1 MIIEICLFLLSCFFI
16 HYKFNMNKKYLAPVL
31 LIALGIAC
39 RFLPHM
45 PNFAPIGAIALFG
58 ALYLPKKY
66 ALILPI
72 SAMFISDI
80 FIGFYSWQIMT
91 SVYFGFILMGMI
103 GLLVRKNKKFST
115 VVGGTL
121 LGSILF
127 FLLTNFS
134 VWAFGTMYIH
144 NFAGL
149 MQSYYMALP
158 FFRNSLAGN
167 LFYVGVLVGG
177 FEVVKYYLKNR
188 FEIDTQIE
196 QI

>member
-1 MIIEICLFLLSCFFI
+1 MKKLII
-16 HYKFNMNKKYLAPVL
+16 PTL

-39 RFLPHM
+39 RFLPHV

-72 SAMFISDI
+72 SAMFLSDI

-91 SVYFGFILMGMI
+91 SVYLGFILMGVI
-103 GLLVRKNKKFST
+103 GLFVKKNKKFST
-115 VVGGTL
+115 IVGGTL

-158 FFRNSLAGN
+158 FFRNSLAGD

-177 FEVVKYYLKNR
+177 YEAITMSFRAKSSLPAGRQGIPFYHTK
-188 FEIDTQIE
+188 Q
-196 QI
+196 

>member
-1 MIIEICLFLLSCFFI
+1 MKKLII
-16 HYKFNMNKKYLAPVL
+16 PTL
-31 LIALGIAC
+31 LIGLGIAC
-39 RFLPHM
+39 RFIPHM

-58 ALYLPKKY
+58 ALYLPRKY

-72 SAMFISDI
+72 SVMFLSDI
-80 FIGFYSWQIMT
+80 FIGFYSWQVMT
-91 SVYFGFILMGMI
+91 SVYVGFILMGVI
-103 GLLVRKNKKFST
+103 GLLVKKNKKFST
-115 VVGGTL
+115 ILGGTL
-121 LGSILF
+121 LGSVLF

-167 LFYVGVLVGG
+167 LFYVGILVGG
-177 FEVVKYYLKNR
+177 FETIKYYLKNK
-188 FEIDTQIE
+188 IQLDTQIE
-196 QI
+196 QV

>member
-1 MIIEICLFLLSCFFI
+1 MKKLII
-16 HYKFNMNKKYLAPVL
+16 PTL

-39 RFLPHM
+39 RFIPHM

-72 SAMFISDI
+72 SAMFLSDI
-80 FIGFYSWQIMT
+80 FIGFYSWQIMA
-91 SVYFGFILMGMI
+91 SVYLGFILTVGI
-103 GLLVRKNKKFST
+103 GLIARKRKSFAS
-115 VVGGTL
+115 VLSATL
-121 LGSILF
+121 LSSVLF
-127 FLLTNFS
+127 YIVTNFS

-167 LFYVGVLVGG
+167 LFYVGILVGG
-177 FEVVKYYLKNR
+177 FEAVKYYLKNR
-188 FEIDTQIE
+188 IQANTQTE
-196 QI
+196 LL

>member
-1 MIIEICLFLLSCFFI
+1 
-16 HYKFNMNKKYLAPVL
+16 MNKKYLAPAL

-39 RFLPHM
+39 RFLPHT
-45 PNFAPIGAIALFG
+45 PNFVPIGAIAIFG
-58 ALYLPKKY
+58 ALYLPKRW
-66 ALILPI
+66 AIVLPI
-72 SAMFISDI
+72 SALFLSDI
-80 FIGFYSWQIMT
+80 FIGFYSWQIMA
-91 SVYFGFILMGMI
+91 SVYFGFILMGSI

-127 FLLTNFS
+127 FLLTNFA
-134 VWAFGTMYIH
+134 VWAFGTMYMH
-144 NFAGL
+144 NLAGL

-158 FFRNSLAGN
+158 FFRNSLAGD

-177 FEVVKYYLKNR
+177 YEMIKYYLKNKVQ
-188 FEIDTQIE
+188 IDTQIE

>member
-1 MIIEICLFLLSCFFI
+1 MKKLII
-16 HYKFNMNKKYLAPVL
+16 PTL

-39 RFLPHM
+39 RFLPHI

-66 ALILPI
+66 ALILPLG
-72 SAMFISDI
+72 AMFISDI

-91 SVYFGFILMGMI
+91 SVYLGFILTVAL
-103 GLLVRKNKKFST
+103 GLVIRKRKSFSS
-115 VVGGTL
+115 VLSVTL
-121 LGSILF
+121 LSSVLF
-127 FLLTNFS
+127 YLLTNFA
-134 VWAFGTMYIH
+134 VWAFGTMYVH

-158 FFRNSLAGN
+158 FFRNSLAGD

-177 FEVVKYYLKNR
+177 FEFVNLAIQKKFNKNL
-188 FEIDTQIE
+188 FLLN
-196 QI
+196 